1 MITYESFFLIILF
14 SIIGPVF
21 GFLALIFY
29 NLYEKQVSLLQVE
42 NRQITLEKEL
52 ETSRYMQLNQQIQ
65 PHFLFNS
72 LNSLYS
78 LLRLEKYDKLSKA
91 FEHMVLFLR
100 SKYQEKDSLYPLVEE
115 IDYTKHYLE
124 IQQIRFGD
132 RLTVN
137 WEMDPGSKRA
147 LIIPYLL
154 QTLVENAFKHGLE
167 EIEGDLNLTIL
178 IERKH
183 TQSVFLQ
190 VKDNGPGF
198 KKGAVP
204 ISGIG
209 LSNIQKRLNLLFGEE
224 GQIEIHYD
232 QYGHISV
239 QWPYIEKI
247 EEGAGEN
254 EMFVV
259 RR

>member
-78 LLRLEKYDKLSKA
+78 LLRLQKYDKLSKS

-100 SKYQEKDSLYPLVEE
+100 SKYQEKDSLYPLQEE
-115 IDYTKHYLE
+115 ISYTEHYLE
-124 IQQIRFGD
+124 IQKIRFGD
-132 RLTVN
+132 RLSIN
-137 WEMDPGSKRA
+137 WEIDSASERA

-167 EIEGDLNLTIL
+167 VIEGELVLTIL
-178 IERKH
+178 IEK
-183 TQSVFLQ
+183 TNAQSILLH

-198 KKGAVP
+198 RKESAPV
-204 ISGIG
+204 SGIG
-209 LSNIQKRLNLLFGEE
+209 LSNIEKRLSLLFGNE
-224 GQIEIHYD
+224 GQIHITYEN
-232 QYGHISV
+232 YGHISV
-239 QWPYIEKI
+239 EWPYIEKT
-247 EEGAGEN
+247 EEGVG
-254 EMFVV
+254 
-259 RR
+259 